1 MITLGDATGQMRDW
15 YVDKWGRWVSQSF
28 IGRAGR
34 IVTIVSAYQVVTD
47 TPATGGIT
55 AASQQYSLLLHTQDS
70 VIHPRRAFRRDLK
83 RYLIGCKNAGH
94 ELLVMGDLSRTLVKR
109 LTE

>member
-1 MITLGDATGQMRDW
+1 MEFPRLYKPGGTFIITIGDATGRMRDR

-47 TPATGGIT
+47 NPVTGGTT
-55 AASQQYSLLLHTQDS
+55 AAEQQYSLLLHTQDS
-70 VIHPRRAFRRDLK
+70 VIHP
-83 RYLIGCKNAGH
+83 
-94 ELLVMGDLSRTLVKR
+94 
-109 LTE
+109 